1 MKTSLHKKFAAVS
14 LLLFWLAACQ
24 QQPPQVIPTRAQPE
38 AVATSIH
45 LTENAPPPGFDT
57 VSFPRIDGNT
67 EALSGWRYEMIFA
80 FNGVFARTPRET
92 AVQTSAT
99 ITYNQVGTARRVIA
113 QIDNDLE
120 APGDPLQLEAVRRGE
135 EVYLV
140 REGNCILNATEDAQ
154 LLADLSAGDLLGGV
168 QRATTAA
175 EIATING
182 EQVWRYDFTMDNLL
196 LPNVGFREDTVIL
209 DLRQELWVSPEHNAV
224 VRFYVT
230 MEAENITVF
239 GSTLPVSGAVLL
251 RYDLHEIGT
260 MPNISIPFGC

>member
-1 MKTSLHKKFAAVS
+1 MRKFAAVS
-14 LLLFWLAACQ
+14 LLLLWLAACQ
-24 QQPPQVIPTRAQPE
+24 QTNPQVIPTRAEPE

-57 VSFPRIDGNT
+57 VAFPRIDGNT

-80 FNGVFARTPRET
+80 FNGVFSRTTRET

-99 ITYNQVGTARRVIA
+99 VTYNQVGSARRVIA

-120 APGDPLQLEAVRRGE
+120 TPADPLQLEAVRMGE
-135 EVYLV
+135 NAYLV
-140 REGNCILNATEDAQ
+140 REGNCILNAAEDAQ

-182 EQVWRYDFTMDNLL
+182 TQVWRYDFTMDDLL
-196 LPNVGFREDTVIL
+196 LPNVGFREDSVIL
-209 DLRQELWVSPEHNAV
+209 DLRKELWVSPEYDAV

-230 MEAENITVF
+230 MEVENVTVF
-239 GSTLPVSGAVLL
+239 GSTLPVSGTVLL
-251 RYDLHEIGT
+251 RYDLQEVGT
-260 MPNISIPFGC
+260 PPNITIPFGC